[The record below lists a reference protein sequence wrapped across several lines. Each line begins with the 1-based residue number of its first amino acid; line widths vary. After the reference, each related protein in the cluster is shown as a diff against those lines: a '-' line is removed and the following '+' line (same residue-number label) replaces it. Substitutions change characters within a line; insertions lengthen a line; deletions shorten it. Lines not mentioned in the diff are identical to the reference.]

1 MPTAREEKDQQD
13 GKEGVRDGGSGAGF
27 GEMAS
32 ALPRQRSLPSGGEC
46 RASVR
51 WISEDGREE
60 ERMPASRLFFLLFSQ
75 IQINFAKVKK
85 ISILLAN
92 LGLEAGAVGQSIA
105 TLPPHPSKLA

>member
-46 RASVR
+46 RASAR

-60 ERMPASRLFFLLFSQ
+60 ERMPASRLFFAFFHRS
-75 IQINFAKVKK
+75 K
-85 ISILLAN
+85 SILLR
-92 LGLEAGAVGQSIA
+92 
-105 TLPPHPSKLA
+105 